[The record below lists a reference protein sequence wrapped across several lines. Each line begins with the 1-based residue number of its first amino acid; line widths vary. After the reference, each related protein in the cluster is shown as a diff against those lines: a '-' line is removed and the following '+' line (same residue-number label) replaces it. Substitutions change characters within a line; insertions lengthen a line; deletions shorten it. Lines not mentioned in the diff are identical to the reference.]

1 MSPSRHRANI
11 VAALLLSS
19 ALLSGCGV
27 GLEAQTYKETGRGDS
42 TSVDLEGV
50 SVRNLHIEEP
60 LQGTTI
66 AAGDAAVLLG
76 TFVSKDGAADTLT
89 SVTTDAAESVVL
101 ATVEQNQA
109 VQASSIAVPAGGVA
123 NEWGA
128 VLQGLTAPLRS
139 ATYVEVTLT
148 FANAG
153 QTTVRVPV
161 HLGDGELD
169 TREVIQHPYGEG
181 EGG

>member
-1 MSPSRHRANI
+1 MSPSRHRAHTA
-11 VAALLLSS
+11 AALLLSS

-50 SVRNLHIEEP
+50 VVRNLHIEQP
-60 LQGTTI
+60 LHGTEL
-66 AAGDAAVLLG
+66 AAGDDAVLLG
-76 TFVSKDGAADTLT
+76 TFVSRGGGTDALV

-101 ATVEQNQA
+101 ATVEGDQA
-109 VQASSIAVPAGGVA
+109 VQADRIAVPAGGIA

-128 VLQGLTAPLRS
+128 VLQGLTAPLHS
-139 ATYVEVTLT
+139 SQYVEVTLT
-148 FANAG
+148 FENAG

-161 HLGDGELD
+161 HLGDGDLD
-169 TREVIQHPYGEG
+169 TREVVQHPYGEG
-181 EGG
+181 E

>member
-1 MSPSRHRANI
+1 MSPSRHRART
-11 VAALLLSS
+11 AAAFLLSS

-42 TSVDLEGV
+42 TSLDLEGV
-50 SVRNLHIEEP
+50 AIRNLHIEEP
-60 LQGTTI
+60 LQGTEV

-76 TFVSKDGAADTLT
+76 TFVSKGGATDSLT
-89 SVTTDAAESVVL
+89 AVTTDAAESVVL

-109 VQASSIAVPAGGVA
+109 VQASSIEVPAGGIA

-128 VLQGLTAPLRS
+128 VLQGLTSPLRS
-139 ATYVEVTLT
+139 AEYVEVTLT

-161 HLGDGELD
+161 HIGDGGLD
-169 TREVIQHPYGEG
+169 TREVLQHPYGEG
-181 EGG
+181 AGD